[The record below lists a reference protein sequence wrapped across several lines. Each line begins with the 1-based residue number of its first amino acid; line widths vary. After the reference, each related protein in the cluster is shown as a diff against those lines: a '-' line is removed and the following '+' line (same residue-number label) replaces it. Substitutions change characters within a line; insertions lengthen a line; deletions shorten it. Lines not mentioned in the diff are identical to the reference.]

1 MSEAIT
7 AYTTTDAVRGAIGL
21 TPNDIPDASL
31 IDQQL
36 ALELEADLS
45 VWLPTH
51 AALYAAGIASGAAS
65 ADKLKAA
72 YINLY
77 AQWFCASSVVT
88 QMTLGIPM
96 MVSDGKSELQRFT
109 SLDLDALME
118 RVVGRRDLYRNK
130 LAEGEGQAAVL
141 SVSIMQAGVPAYD
154 PVTGA

>member
-21 TPNDIPDASL
+21 TPGDIPDSSL

-45 VWLPTH
+45 VWLPNH
-51 AALYAAGIASGAAS
+51 AALYAAGVASGASA

-72 YINLY
+72 YLNLY
-77 AQWFCASSVVT
+77 AQWFCAASVVT

-96 MVSDGKSELQRFT
+96 MISDGKSEMQRFP
-109 SLDLDALME
+109 SLDLDSLMD

-141 SVSIMQAGVPAYD
+141 SVSIMQGGTPDYD
-154 PVTGA
+154 PVTG